1 MSSCEAH
8 FIAYVMSEPLRRKK
22 VEIMPRGDN
31 PNSRK
36 NLKTFD
42 TRSKEE
48 VREINARGGRAS
60 GETRR
65 RRKTLREELLAL
77 LEDEK
82 IQESMALALVQE
94 SIKGNS
100 SGSVV
105 RAFESIRDTIGEKP
119 TEKIAVSTLNE
130 DSISKLQDAIKKRRK
145 K

>member
-1 MSSCEAH
+1 
-8 FIAYVMSEPLRRKK
+8 
-22 VEIMPRGDN
+22 MPRGDN

-65 RRKTLREELLAL
+65 RRKTLREELLAM
-77 LEDEK
+77 LEDGD
-82 IQESMALALVQE
+82 MQE
-94 SIKGNS
+94 SITLALLQQAKEGNTKAYEI
-100 SGSVV
+100 V
-105 RAFESIRDTIGEKP
+105 RDTIGEKP

-130 DSISKLQDAIKKRRK
+130 DSISKLQDAIEKRRK
-145 K
+145 KK